1 MNRSRDSGTVFA
13 MSEESVPPVS
23 SEQVFLM
30 MDYGQFYLRGGL
42 DDGEN
47 EYPLLEQALANQPNA
62 GDGKTM
68 VVLSPHQNNFEM
80 QIDVEVFTARPPIDD
95 DQWQQI
101 IEDHLVIGP
110 DGVLQI
116 DSPTTSPVDCVV
128 TPGSYLV
135 QISGRGFVNYG
146 WPGGTTPGDVWRIR
160 LWPADGADA
169 RAAIRWDMP
178 GYGFPEN
185 ERSIEG
191 AAGWTSH
198 RAPSITDVHV
208 DSAEPDSPPAKWITV
223 FHEDGTAQLVNRSEL
238 KQQARER
245 EWAAWGGGEPIHQVL
260 SYNGGQE
267 LARYDRT
274 LVTSILAV
282 DDSTARRIATW
293 CARAA
298 FDFAGLTDRPWV
310 RPALDALTEGLP
322 LPSPFASYAEIGT
335 AFAQLGADR
344 ESELAAAD
352 DIDDDSESH
361 SVVYSGSYVPLEDR
375 TDPYDMVVDA
385 PSMAIP
391 SLFSAAGDD
400 PHRAAIET
408 LGHTSHTYAARAAE
422 LHSELRSTF
431 PILQKSAD

>member
-1 MNRSRDSGTVFA
+1 
-13 MSEESVPPVS
+13 MSEQTGRLVN
-23 SEQVFLM
+23 SEQVVLT

-42 DDGEN
+42 ADGEN

-62 GDGKTM
+62 GDGQTM

-101 IEDHLVIGP
+101 IEDHLDIGP

-128 TPGSYLV
+128 PPGSYLV
-135 QISGRGFVNYG
+135 QVSGRGFVNYG

-160 LWPADGADA
+160 LWPNDGTDA

-191 AAGWTSH
+191 AVGSTSH
-198 RAPSITDVHV
+198 PAHSITDIHG
-208 DSAEPDSPPAKWITV
+208 DSAEPDSQPAKWITV

-245 EWAAWGGGEPIHQVL
+245 ESAAWGGDEPIHQVL
-260 SYNGGQE
+260 SCNGGQE
-267 LARYDRT
+267 LARYDRA

-282 DDSTARRIATW
+282 DDSTARSIATR

-298 FDFAGLTDRPWV
+298 FDFAGLADRPWV
-310 RPALDALTEGLP
+310 RPALDALAAGQP
-322 LPSPFASYAEIGT
+322 LPSPFASYAEIST

-361 SVVYSGSYVPLEDR
+361 SVVYSGSYEPLAGR
-375 TDPYDMVVDA
+375 PDPYDMVVDA

-391 SLFSAAGDD
+391 ALFSAVDVD
-400 PHRAAIET
+400 PYRAAIET
-408 LGHTSHTYAARAAE
+408 LEHASHTYAARAAE
-422 LHSELRSTF
+422 LHSHLRSTF
-431 PILQKSAD
+431 PILHKPED